1 MMDCV
6 LIFFGR
12 PLKNPIRIDPELQ
25 GPEPSW
31 DSSLKVWIIFK
42 KIIVIIFFFLKMMS
56 DTSFLQNLRTF
67 PRDRINDEQIEL
79 LQPYFRVP
87 DYTPEG
93 AKIAAGAIA
102 INMDTIY
109 G

>member
-31 DSSLKVWIIFK
+31 DSSLKVCINFK
-42 KIIVIIFFFLKMMS
+42 ENIHIKLNHFPFFF
-56 DTSFLQNLRTF
+56 
-67 PRDRINDEQIEL
+67 
-79 LQPYFRVP
+79 
-87 DYTPEG
+87 
-93 AKIAAGAIA
+93 
-102 INMDTIY
+102 
-109 G
+109 